1 MLWLGRRGFG
11 AHSNA
16 HTIASVG
23 KGSWGIREKPGPF
36 VCALSF
42 PRNYSWVRFPSMWLL
57 FVHRAVLLKVRV
69 QLGASF
75 FPVNSY
81 LWELWALSRLS
92 EVGSLCI
99 CGSLQHYPPRTSTG
113 RVAISGIFIKVWLY
127 PKAAKNPKNFFLSLT
142 LLNVAKTE

>member
-36 VCALSF
+36 MCALSF
-42 PRNYSWVRFPSMWLL
+42 LRNYSWVRFPSMWLL

-81 LWELWALSRLS
+81 LWVLWALSRLS

-99 CGSLQHYPPRTSTG
+99 CGSLQHYPPEHPRA
-113 RVAISGIFIKVWLY
+113 VWHFLAFFIKAWLY
-127 PKAAKNPKNFFLSLT
+127 PKAAKNPKNFFFSLT